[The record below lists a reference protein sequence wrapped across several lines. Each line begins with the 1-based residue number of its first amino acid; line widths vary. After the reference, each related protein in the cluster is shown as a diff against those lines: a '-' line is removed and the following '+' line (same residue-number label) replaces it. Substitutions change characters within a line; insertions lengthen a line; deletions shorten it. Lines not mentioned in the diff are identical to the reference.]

1 MINKET
7 NMMPEDYFKKNIELW
22 EQFTTSY
29 MDTMFR
35 MVGKTMDQSQA
46 FQDQMERVVDETV
59 SKQMTATMTALQ
71 AMQGQMESLSQKMD
85 QMLEKMEI

>member
-1 MINKET
+1 
-7 NMMPEDYFKKNIELW
+7 MMPEDYFKKNIELW

-59 SKQMTATMTALQ
+59 SKQMTATMTTLQ
-71 AMQGQMESLSQKMD
+71 AMQNQMETLSQKMD
-85 QMLEKMEI
+85 QLLEKMQV